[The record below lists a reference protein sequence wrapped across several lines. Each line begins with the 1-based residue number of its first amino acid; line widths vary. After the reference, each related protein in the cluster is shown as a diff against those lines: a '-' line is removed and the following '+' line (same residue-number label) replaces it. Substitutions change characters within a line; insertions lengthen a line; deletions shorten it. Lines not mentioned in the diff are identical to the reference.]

1 MSLKKQ
7 KHKEKN
13 LLFASAL
20 DLIKVYNPWIIG
32 TINCNGSK
40 RAIVLMW
47 PMSILKILMK
57 I

>member
-7 KHKEKN
+7 KHKEKT
-13 LLFASAL
+13 LLFASAP

-47 PMSILKILMK
+47 LMSTSIASAY
-57 I
+57 